1 MRRIVTAT
9 YERGVNN
16 LRRTCYLS
24 DGWES
29 LPDSTVLARAS
40 RGTTRDGCTE
50 GREADE
56 LDGRELM
63 HYGRSLA
70 A

>member
-29 LPDSTVLARAS
+29 LPDSTVLTRAS
-40 RGTTRDGCTE
+40 
-50 GREADE
+50 
-56 LDGRELM
+56 
-63 HYGRSLA
+63 
-70 A
+70 